1 MINTSYTLEELNK
14 FGQHGLAG
22 LVGIEF
28 IAIETDCLTAKM
40 PVDKR
45 TQQPFGLLHG
55 GASAVLAETV
65 GSVASWLCLEDP
77 SKQVAVGVEINA
89 NHLKSARDGYVYA
102 KCTPLRLG
110 RNTHVWDIRISNEQG
125 ELVCVSRLTTMII
138 NKK

>member
-14 FGQHGLAG
+14 FGQNSLAG
-22 LVGIEF
+22 HVGIEF
-28 IAIETDCLTAKM
+28 ISLEADCLIARM

-55 GASAVLAETV
+55 GASAVLAETI

-102 KCTPLRLG
+102 KCMPLRLG
-110 RNTHVWDIRISNEQG
+110 RNTHVWDIRITNEHE
-125 ELVCVSRLTTMII
+125 ELICISRLTTMII
-138 NKK
+138 AKK